1 MKTSF
6 YSKNELR
13 EIGFRKFGSGVYIS
27 RKASI
32 YKPESISFGNNVR
45 VDDFCILSGGIG
57 IEFGNYIHL
66 SAYSALY
73 GGAGV
78 ILEDFSTLSGRV
90 AVYSESDDF
99 SGLSMTNP
107 LIPDLYK
114 PKYTKGKVIFKR
126 HVIVGANSTI
136 LPSVVLEEGAAIGA
150 HSLVNKNCDA
160 WSIYFGIPAKK
171 IKNRN
176 QKILELEQ
184 NFLKSL

>member
-6 YSKNELR
+6 YSENELK
-13 EIGFRKFGSGVYIS
+13 EIGFREFGSGVCIS
-27 RKASI
+27 RNSSI

-57 IEFGNYIHL
+57 IEFGSYIHL

-73 GGAGV
+73 GGSGI

-90 AVYSESDDF
+90 VVYSESDDF

-107 LIPDLYK
+107 LIPGLYK
-114 PKYTKGKVIFKR
+114 PKYIKGKVIFKK
-126 HVIVGANSTI
+126 HVIVGANTTI
-136 LPSVVLEEGAAIGA
+136 LPGIVLEEGAAIGA

-176 QKILELEQ
+176 QKILELERS
-184 NFLKSL
+184 FLESL